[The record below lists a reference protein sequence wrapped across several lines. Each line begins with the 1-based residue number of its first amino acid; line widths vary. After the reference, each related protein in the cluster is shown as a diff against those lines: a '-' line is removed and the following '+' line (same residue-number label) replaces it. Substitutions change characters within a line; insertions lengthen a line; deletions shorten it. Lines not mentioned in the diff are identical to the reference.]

1 MKRYEGMFILKPGL
15 SEDEFA
21 KASSSI
27 SDTVTKNGGTVEN
40 KEDMGLRQMA
50 YAIKK
55 EKQGRYLLVYFS
67 APTPAIAAMEKAY
80 KLNESILRPIIFNR
94 GE

>member
-1 MKRYEGMFILKPGL
+1 MERYEGMFILKPGL

-21 KASSSI
+21 KTSSAI
-27 SDTVTKNGGTVEN
+27 SDIITKNGGTVEN

-50 YAIKK
+50 YPIKK

-67 APTPAIAAMEKAY
+67 APTSDILSMEKAY
-80 KLNESILRPIIFNR
+80 KLNESILRPIVFNR